1 MDIARELADLLLR
14 WLHVIAG
21 IMWIGN
27 SLLFNWLDR
36 NLEKKPG
43 IDGEIW
49 LLHSGGFY
57 QIEKKM
63 LKPGQMPRK
72 GQPFNSSALAS
83 AAFLPCVED
92 GSGLPPSAQTRR
104 SIIAFRPVGTWYQF
118 TGVTIMM
125 PWAATQSG

>member
-1 MDIARELADLLLR
+1 MGWNELLDLLLR
-14 WLHVIAG
+14 WFHVIAG

-36 NLEKKPG
+36 NLEKKEG

-63 LKPGQMPRK
+63 LRPYQLPDKLAPATRATAPR
-72 GQPFNSSALAS
+72 SAPRS
-83 AAFLPCVED
+83 AACWAAGSSTIWSGARRC
-92 GSGLPPSAQTRR
+92 GSGRSWLARSASPRCSR
-104 SIIAFRPVGTWYQF
+104 SAG
-118 TGVTIMM
+118 GC
-125 PWAATQSG
+125 AT